1 MQEELGKGKHLNEE
15 HCILHALGESRV
27 QVHGVG
33 RKPSINNHLIPN
45 QHYKPS
51 VTPQILVC
59 YLNNY
64 FSSFQEE
71 LDESVARLVE
81 QSRDFEHV

>member
-27 QVHGVG
+27 QVRGVG

-51 VTPQILVC
+51 KSKYQNTDNSQVVGLTQQMQ
-59 YLNNY
+59 
-64 FSSFQEE
+64 FQM
-71 LDESVARLVE
+71 
-81 QSRDFEHV
+81 QQYM